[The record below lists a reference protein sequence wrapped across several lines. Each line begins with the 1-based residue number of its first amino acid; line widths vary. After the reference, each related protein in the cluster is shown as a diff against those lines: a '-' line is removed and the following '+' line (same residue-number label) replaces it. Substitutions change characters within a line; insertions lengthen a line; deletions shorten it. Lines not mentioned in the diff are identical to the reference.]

1 MSDGTSPIH
10 DQMMTELNRLVI
22 SVLQRLRQQ
31 REVLRQHGMD
41 VPPGTVKNL
50 ESVQEEL
57 DRAGGRIVEQN
68 NELDRLRA
76 LVDTTAIINSSL
88 NLEHTLSAVI
98 ETVLK
103 LTNAERAYI
112 ILRDPQSNQFQ
123 VKAGRDIKQKDKSQP
138 VIISHTIIGK
148 VVESKQPIVTTDALS
163 DLDLGNQQSVVDM
176 SLRSILCV
184 PLVIKGSIEGVVYA
198 DSNMRSGLFGNK
210 ELQLLV
216 AVASQSALAIE
227 NARLFEQ
234 ARATLAESTEI
245 KTLLDNILAS
255 IVSGVIT
262 TDASDVI
269 TTYNAG
275 AEAILGIQRQQSEG
289 RLIEEVAPVIY
300 DLLRDQLPKVRHQ
313 DELITLETETL
324 LPSGLTK
331 NLALKLSPL
340 KDATQ
345 STQGVALVVD
355 DQTELK
361 QRDAMLQ
368 AVRRYLPPAMVDNIR
383 DIQNIG
389 LGGERRNVS
398 ILFVEVLPFAAF
410 QGRLQAG
417 ELMELLNVY
426 LTVGTEGIHRRAGLI
441 DKYMGSE
448 IMAIFNT
455 QLNPSETH
463 AWDAVLAA
471 LDLMQAFKELH
482 QNIGENPAIRYYRM
496 GIHTGDATLGNV
508 GSSRRR
514 EFTAIGDTVNL
525 AKRLEENAQI
535 GQLFISLE
543 TYQACQAQLRQAP
556 HLQISQRG
564 TLHVKGREQ
573 PVQVLEIQPM
583 NL

>member
-1 MSDGTSPIH
+1 MSDGNRPPLEQTI
-10 DQMMTELNRLVI
+10 TELNRLANSI
-22 SVLQRLRQQ
+22 LQRIRQQ
-31 REVLRQHGMD
+31 RDVLRQHGMD
-41 VPPGTVKNL
+41 VPPGTIKNL
-50 ESVQEEL
+50 EGIQAEL
-57 DRAGGRIVEQN
+57 EQASNRIVEQH
-68 NELDRLRA
+68 NEVDRLRA
-76 LVDTTAIINSSL
+76 LVDTTAMINASL
-88 NLEHTLSAVI
+88 NLEQTLGAVI
-98 ETVLK
+98 QTVIR
-103 LTNAERAYI
+103 LTRAERAYI
-112 ILRDPQSNQFQ
+112 MLHDPATGRLS
-123 VKAGRDIKQKDKSQP
+123 VKAGRDIHQSDP
-138 VIISHTIIGK
+138 NATPMISHTIIEQ
-148 VVESKQPIVTTDALS
+148 VFNNKQPIVTTDALS
-163 DLDLGNQQSVVDM
+163 DLQLGNQASVVGL
-176 SLRSILCV
+176 SLRSVLCV
-184 PLVIKGSIEGVVYA
+184 PLVIKNHVAGVVYA
-198 DSNMRSGLFGNK
+198 DSSMQTGLFGNK

-234 ARATLAESTEI
+234 TRATLAEITEV

-262 TDASDVI
+262 TDAEDVV

-275 AEAILGIQRQQSEG
+275 AANILGLERESSQGKPIQEA
-289 RLIEEVAPVIY
+289 APQVY
-300 DLLRDQLPKVRHQ
+300 DLFKDQWQQVRQ
-313 DELITLETETL
+313 KDELVTLDTETTL
-324 LPSGLTK
+324 NNGVTK
-331 NLALKLSPL
+331 NLSLKLSPL

-345 STQGVALVVD
+345 TTQGVALVLD

-389 LGGERRNVS
+389 LGGERRNVT

-410 QGRLQAG
+410 QGRLKAD

-426 LTVGTEGIHRRAGLI
+426 LTVGTECIHRHAGLI

-455 QLNPSETH
+455 QLNPSENH
-463 AWDAVLAA
+463 AWDAIQTA
-471 LDLMQAFKELH
+471 LDLTHSFQELH
-482 QNIGENPAIRYYRM
+482 QNIGENPSIRYYRV

-525 AKRLEENAQI
+525 AKRLEENAQA
-535 GQLFISLE
+535 GQIFISQE
-543 TYQACQAQLRQAP
+543 TYLACQAQFAQQPQLKASP
-556 HLQISQRG
+556 RG

-573 PVQVLEIQPM
+573 AVQVLEINPPT
-583 NL
+583 L